1 LENLKKE
8 LEEKQGLLN
17 QAARAIKLFEEQKEA
32 TSRTQEQYQ
41 QTLEK
46 EREKVIKLEKGNN
59 EFLFYSLF
67 AIIAE
72 ISEIILRYRFTYFII
87 FI

>member
-46 EREKVIKLEKGNN
+46 EREKVIKLEKGK
-59 EFLFYSLF
+59 
-67 AIIAE
+67 
-72 ISEIILRYRFTYFII
+72 
-87 FI
+87 

>member
-46 EREKVIKLEKGNN
+46 EREKVIKLERGNN

-67 AIIAE
+67 VIIAE
-72 ISEIILRYRFTYFII
+72 ISEIILKYR
-87 FI
+87 

>member
-46 EREKVIKLEKGNN
+46 EREKVIKLERGNN

-67 AIIAE
+67 VIIVE
-72 ISEIILRYRFTYFII
+72 ISEIILKYR
-87 FI
+87 